1 MDTGSVMDVSIRR
14 VAVVG
19 TGYVGLTIGA
29 CLASFGYH
37 VTCADIDEQKIARL
51 RQGKVDI
58 LEPGLAD
65 LVENGIASGD
75 LDFVLGASGAAHAE
89 IVFLC
94 VPTPM
99 GADGNADLS
108 SVESVIDELREQL
121 RPGAIVVTKSTVPV
135 GTAKWVSELIDRPDV
150 AVVSNPE
157 FLAEGSAVQDFL
169 NPDRIVVGSEDE
181 AAAHQV
187 ACLYGP
193 LRTPTVCTDSASAE
207 MIKYA
212 SNCFL
217 AVKLSYVNA
226 MAELCESFGADI
238 QAVTAGMGHDPR
250 IGGSFLRPG
259 PGWGGSC
266 LPKDTSA
273 LLRSVD
279 TTGGRFDVLRAA
291 VEDNARQRERVVGR
305 LREALDRPLDQTR
318 IGVLGLA
325 FKAGT
330 NDLRGSPAVAVTE
343 LLLSEGAEVTAF
355 DPAIGG
361 ELEGITIVDDAYQ
374 AVKATD
380 AVLLLTEWPMFR
392 TLRWDL
398 VAELMSGS
406 VVLDTRNHLDPA
418 TINAAGLSWLGFGRP
433 GAPR

>member
-1 MDTGSVMDVSIRR
+1 MDVSIRR

-37 VTCADIDEQKIARL
+37 VTCADIDETKVARL
-51 RQGKVDI
+51 REGRVDI
-58 LEPGLAD
+58 LEPGLAE
-65 LVENGIASGD
+65 LVENGIAAGD
-75 LDFVLGASGAAHAE
+75 LEFVVGASAAADAE

-99 GADGNADLS
+99 GQDGNADLS
-108 SVESVIDELREQL
+108 AIRSVVTELREL
-121 RPGAIVVTKSTVPV
+121 LAPGTIVVTKSTVPV
-135 GTAKWVSELIDRPDV
+135 GTAEWVSQLLGRQDL

-157 FLAEGSAVQDFL
+157 FLAEGSAVHDFL
-169 NPDRIVVGSEDE
+169 NPDRIVVGSDDE
-181 AAAHQV
+181 NAAHQV

-193 LRTPTVCTDSASAE
+193 LRTPTVCTDAASAE

-226 MAELCESFGADI
+226 MAELCESVGADI
-238 QAVTAGMGHDPR
+238 DAVTAGMGHDPR
-250 IGGSFLRPG
+250 IGSSFLRPG

-279 TTGGRFDVLRAA
+279 ATGGRFDVLRAA
-291 VEDNARQRERVVGR
+291 IEDNNRQRERVVER
-305 LREALDRPLDQTR
+305 LRAQLDRPLRQAR

-325 FKAGT
+325 FKSGT
-330 NDLRGSPAVAVTE
+330 NDLRGSPALAVTE
-343 LLLSEGAEVTAF
+343 LLLAEGAEITAF

-361 ELEGITIVDDAYQ
+361 EVEGITIVDDAYQ

-392 TLRWDL
+392 TLRWDV

-406 VVLDTRNHLDPA
+406 LVLDTRNHLDPA
-418 TINAAGLSWLGFGRP
+418 TLNEAGLTWHGVGRP
-433 GAPR
+433 AKPK